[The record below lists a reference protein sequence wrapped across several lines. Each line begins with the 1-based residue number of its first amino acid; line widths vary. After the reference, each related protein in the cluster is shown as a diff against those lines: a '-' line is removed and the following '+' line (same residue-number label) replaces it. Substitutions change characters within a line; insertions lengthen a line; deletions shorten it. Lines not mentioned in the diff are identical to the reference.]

1 MSKLALKCS
10 DLNLACAKGDFI
22 IVKKISWIALFLVLF
37 LYSISLYT
45 FYSSIHYL
53 WKIAPPGYVLVI
65 LSILAFILSI
75 VSFMDTSTLF
85 AKIRSW
91 ISTILSF
98 ILVSIL
104 LFVVTLTSIFSGAKV
119 LLTTTQSP
127 DQHYT
132 INFYKTDAG
141 AMGSFGIVGELQG
154 ALWFRKAVYWESKID
169 QVELQWHNNHTV
181 IVNGH
186 TLDIGSGE
194 TWGFQ
199 SE

>member
-1 MSKLALKCS
+1 
-10 DLNLACAKGDFI
+10 
-22 IVKKISWIALFLVLF
+22 
-37 LYSISLYT
+37 
-45 FYSSIHYL
+45 
-53 WKIAPPGYVLVI
+53 
-65 LSILAFILSI
+65 
-75 VSFMDTSTLF
+75 MDTSSLF

-91 ISTILSF
+91 ISTTLSF
-98 ILVSIL
+98 ILVATL

-119 LLTTTQSP
+119 LLTNTHSP

-154 ALWFRKAVYWESKID
+154 ALWFRKAVYWESKVD
-169 QVELQWHNNHTV
+169 QVELQWYNNHTV

-186 TLDIGSGE
+186 PIDLASSE

>member
-1 MSKLALKCS
+1 MALGCR
-10 DLNLACAKGDFI
+10 DLNLSYAKGGFI
-22 IVKKISWIALFLVLF
+22 IVKKISWIALVLILL
-37 LYSISLYT
+37 LYSISLYSL
-45 FYSSIHYL
+45 YSSIHHM
-53 WKIAPPGYVLVI
+53 WRIAPPGYVLVI
-65 LSILAFILSI
+65 LAILAFILSI
-75 VSFMDTSTLF
+75 ISFMDTSSLF

-98 ILVSIL
+98 LLVSIL
-104 LFVVTLTSIFSGAKV
+104 LFVVTFTSIFSGAKV
-119 LLTTTQSP
+119 LLTTTHSP

-141 AMGSFGIVGELQG
+141 AMGSFGILGELQG
-154 ALWFRKAVYWESKID
+154 PLWFRKALYWESKND
-169 QVELQWHNNHTV
+169 QVKLQWHNSHTV

-186 TLDIGSGE
+186 TIDIAKGE